1 MSYVAVV
8 AHRPL
13 APDLSLAPPDA
24 RPLPGYEEWDDAP
37 APENTLLEGVPPP
50 ASLAPVA
57 RAPPSTPAPPSAPPI
72 AAHPSATDDDDIP
85 LRLLRTSPQ
94 SAEPDVPIAQVPV
107 RDMPA
112 EDLPPIEEE
121 DETEG
126 LLSGAFDGPIAIMA
140 KSNTGG
146 PRWCRKCDAWK
157 PDRCHH
163 CRSCRQCVLKSE
175 SSLLRGWSQLVAS
188 GLADR

>member
-1 MSYVAVV
+1 MFHVLLGLTVMSYIAVV

-24 RPLPGYEEWDDAP
+24 RPLPGYEEWDESAP
-37 APENTLLEGVPPP
+37 PENTLLEGVPPP
-50 ASLAPVA
+50 ASLAPLA
-57 RAPPSTPAPPSAPPI
+57 RPAPIPER
-72 AAHPSATDDDDIP
+72 DDDDIP
-85 LRLLRTSPQ
+85 LRLLRNSPQ
-94 SAEPDVPIAQVPV
+94 QA
-107 RDMPA
+107 MPA
-112 EDLPPIEEE
+112 IEEE
-121 DETEG
+121 DETDA
-126 LLSGAFDGPIAIMA
+126 LLDGVYDGPIAIMA

-175 SSLLRGWSQLVAS
+175 PRG
-188 GLADR
+188 

>member
-1 MSYVAVV
+1 MFHVLLGLTVLSYIAVV

-24 RPLPGYEEWDDAP
+24 RPLPGYEEWDEAHEASP
-37 APENTLLEGVPPP
+37 PENPLLESVAPP

-57 RAPPSTPAPPSAPPI
+57 RSAPIP
-72 AAHPSATDDDDIP
+72 ANPDDDDIP
-85 LRLLRTSPQ
+85 LRLLRNSPS
-94 SAEPDVPIAQVPV
+94 SAQADPEPAPQ
-107 RDMPA
+107 
-112 EDLPPIEEE
+112 EE
-121 DETEG
+121 DETDA
-126 LLSGAFDGPIAIMA
+126 LLDGAYDGPISIMA

-163 CRSCRQCVLKSE
+163 CRACRQCVLKSE
-175 SSLLRGWSQLVAS
+175 PRVVRS
-188 GLADR
+188 

>member
-1 MSYVAVV
+1 MFHVLLGLSVLSYIAVV

-24 RPLPGYEEWDDAP
+24 RPLPGYEEWDEAHETSP
-37 APENTLLEGVPPP
+37 PENPLLEGVPPP

-57 RAPPSTPAPPSAPPI
+57 RPAPIPEP
-72 AAHPSATDDDDIP
+72 DDDDIP
-85 LRLLRTSPQ
+85 LRLLRNSP
-94 SAEPDVPIAQVPV
+94 SRDPEPAAP
-107 RDMPA
+107 
-112 EDLPPIEEE
+112 EET
-121 DETEG
+121 DA
-126 LLSGAFDGPIAIMA
+126 LLDGFDGPIAIMA

-163 CRSCRQCVLKSE
+163 CRSCGQCVLKSE
-175 SSLLRGWSQLVAS
+175 LTCGQS
-188 GLADR
+188 